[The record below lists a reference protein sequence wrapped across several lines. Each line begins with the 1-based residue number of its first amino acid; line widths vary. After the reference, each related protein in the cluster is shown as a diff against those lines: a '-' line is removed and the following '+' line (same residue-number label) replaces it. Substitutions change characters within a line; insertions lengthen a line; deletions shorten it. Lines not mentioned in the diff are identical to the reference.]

1 VLLLIC
7 YLILPCLFLKSPS
20 GSFFDKMAPRS
31 YLLLALL
38 SHGLNT
44 LAQTMQA
51 QFNQVINLNGDVG
64 SDEKMEWNLA
74 NVMRR

>member
-1 VLLLIC
+1 MLLIIH
-7 YLILPCLFLKSPS
+7 YLIIACLFFKSPS

-38 SHGLNT
+38 NHGLNT

-64 SDEKMEWNLA
+64 SDEKMGWNLA